1 MISMI
6 IALKD
11 VLTGDMIIVNTKT
24 GDYAVLSCPQCQ
36 AEICGKAVSQKGTI
50 PAFKKVFSSIKHK
63 PATQQ
68 IAEISKEQKEKT
80 ETEK

>member
-1 MISMI
+1 MI

-50 PAFKKVFSSIKHK
+50 PAFKKVFSRALEGKGL
-63 PATQQ
+63 QDFCNFN
-68 IAEISKEQKEKT
+68 
-80 ETEK
+80 